1 MGVDGRNPR
10 GRSGVRRDEESV
22 FSDVANRRIAEAAGV
37 NEVTL
42 FRPFGNTQQL
52 LMAAA
57 ARRRAR
63 IDPAEHVRR
72 FLEGRRL

>member
-1 MGVDGRNPR
+1 
-10 GRSGVRRDEESV
+10 
-22 FSDVANRRIAEAAGV
+22 
-37 NEVTL
+37 VTL